1 MIWDKILSCS
11 NLDDYKL
18 VLEGGPWII
27 GGHYLL
33 GSKFVV
39 KTDKTAVSHF
49 LTQPKL
55 NPRQARWQEH
65 LAEFDFNLEYKPG
78 KTNRVADAL
87 SRKSDLAALKYLAH
101 LSNSMMKTSLKD
113 QIRENLAKDPQ
124 AEAIMN
130 LVKEGKT
137 REFWIEDDLLL
148 TKKERVYLCP
158 KDSKFSEDITAGM
171 S

>member
-1 MIWDKILSCS
+1 M
-11 NLDDYKL
+11 
-18 VLEGGPWII
+18 
-27 GGHYLL
+27 
-33 GSKFVV
+33 
-39 KTDKTAVSHF
+39 
-49 LTQPKL
+49 
-55 NPRQARWQEH
+55 
-65 LAEFDFNLEYKPG
+65 
-78 KTNRVADAL
+78 ADAL

-113 QIRENLAKDPQ
+113 QIRDNLAKDPQ
-124 AEAIMN
+124 AVAIMN

-158 KDSKFSEDITAGM
+158 KDRKFSEDITAGM